1 MDTKVTHDTAQ
12 LQHLGLLSC
21 TGDDARA
28 FLQAQLTNGIEDIAD
43 GEARRAGWCSAKGR
57 LLALFLV
64 VPQPGGFLLQVSR
77 DIAPAIAKRLS
88 MFVLRAKAKV
98 ADVSDAWVQ
107 YGLWGEAAGTRLA
120 QLGLAVPQGE
130 LQATRSEGIAVV
142 RVGAQ
147 RFLILAPAAQRGRF
161 SSLAL
166 EQGEASWVLQEIRS
180 GLPQVAQATQE
191 EFVPQMVN
199 LERLGA
205 VDFKKGCYPGQEIVA
220 RTQYRGVLK
229 RRMAR
234 ARVSALA
241 AAGDELYADEFAG
254 QASGKVVAAAA
265 VAGGGSELLA
275 VVQIS
280 ALEGGQPIRLRAPDG
295 PHLELL
301 PLPYA

>member
-1 MDTKVTHDTAQ
+1 MDTKVTHLAAE

-21 TGDDARA
+21 TGDDART
-28 FLQAQLTNGIEDIAD
+28 FLQAQLTNGIEDLAE

-64 VPQPGGFLLQVSR
+64 VPQQGGFLLQVSR
-77 DIAPAIAKRLS
+77 DIAPPVAKRLS

-98 ADVSDAWVQ
+98 ADVSDAWTQ
-107 YGLWGEAAGTRLA
+107 YGLWGETAETRLA
-120 QLGLAVPQGE
+120 QLGLPVPQGE
-130 LQATRSEGIAVV
+130 LKVTHAQGIAVV

-147 RFLILAPAAQRGRF
+147 RFLILAPAAQRGRL

-166 EQGEASWVLQEIRS
+166 EQGEASWALQEIRS
-180 GLPQVAQATQE
+180 GLPQVVQATQE

-234 ARVSALA
+234 ARVSAPA
-241 AAGDELYADEFAG
+241 AAGDDLYADEFAG

-295 PHLELL
+295 PLLELL

>member
-1 MDTKVTHDTAQ
+1 MDTKVTHVAAQ

-21 TGDDARA
+21 TGDDART
-28 FLQAQLTNGIEDIAD
+28 FLQAQLTNGIEDIAE

-64 VPQPGGFLLQVSR
+64 VPQQGGLLLQVSR

-107 YGLWGEAAGTRLA
+107 YGLWGEAAEARLA
-120 QLGLAVPQGE
+120 QLGLAVPQGN
-130 LQATRSEGIAVV
+130 LHATRSEGIAVV
-142 RVGAQ
+142 RVGAR

-180 GLPQVAQATQE
+180 GLPQVVQATQE
-191 EFVPQMVN
+191 QFVPQMVN
-199 LERLGA
+199 LECLGA
-205 VDFKKGCYPGQEIVA
+205 VDFKKGCYPGQEVVA

-234 ARVSALA
+234 ARVSAPA
-241 AAGDELYADEFAG
+241 SVGDDLYADEFAG

-265 VAGGGSELLA
+265 VPGGGSELLA

-280 ALEGGQPIRLRAPDG
+280 ALDSAQPIRLRAPDG
-295 PHLELL
+295 PQLELL

>member
-1 MDTKVTHDTAQ
+1 MDTKVTYAAAE

-28 FLQAQLTNGIEDIAD
+28 FLQAQLTNGIEDIAQS
-43 GEARRAGWCSAKGR
+43 EARRAGWCSAKGR

-64 VPQPGGFLLQVSR
+64 VPQEGGFLLQLSR
-77 DIAPAIAKRLS
+77 DIAPAVAKRLS

-98 ADVSDAWVQ
+98 ADVSDAWAQ
-107 YGLWGEAAGTRLA
+107 YGLWGESAEARLA
-120 QLGLAVPQGE
+120 QLGLAVPRGE
-130 LQATRSEGIAVV
+130 MQAASSEGIAVV

-147 RFLILAPAAQRGRF
+147 RFLVLAPAAQRGRL

-166 EQGEASWVLQEIRS
+166 EHGDASWVLQEIRS
-180 GLPQVAQATQE
+180 GLPQVVQATQE

-234 ARVSALA
+234 ARVSSPA
-241 AAGDELYADEFAG
+241 AAGDDLYADELAG

-265 VAGGGSELLA
+265 VPGGGSELLA
-275 VVQIS
+275 VLQIG
-280 ALEGGQPIRLRAPDG
+280 ALDSGQAIRLRAPDG
-295 PHLELL
+295 PLLEFL

>member
-1 MDTKVTHDTAQ
+1 MDTKVTHVAAQ
-12 LQHLGLLSC
+12 LQHLGMLSC
-21 TGDDARA
+21 TGDDART
-28 FLQAQLTNGIEDIAD
+28 FLQAQLTNGIEDIAPD
-43 GEARRAGWCSAKGR
+43 EARRAGWCSAKGR
-57 LLALFLV
+57 LLALVLV
-64 VPQPGGFLLQVSR
+64 VPQQGGLLLQVSR
-77 DIAPAIAKRLS
+77 DIAPAIARRLS
-88 MFVLRAKAKV
+88 MFVFRAKAKV
-98 ADVSDAWVQ
+98 ADVSDAWTQ
-107 YGLWGEAAGTRLA
+107 YGLWGEAAETRLA

-130 LQATRSEGIAVV
+130 LQVTRSEGIAVV

-147 RFLILAPAAQRGRF
+147 RFLVLAPAAQRGRF

-180 GLPQVAQATQE
+180 GLPQVVQATQE

-205 VDFKKGCYPGQEIVA
+205 LDFKKGCYPGQEVVA

-234 ARVSALA
+234 ARVPAPA
-241 AAGDELYADEFAG
+241 AAGDDLYVDEFAG

-265 VAGGGSELLA
+265 VPGGGSELLA

-280 ALEGGQPIRLRAPDG
+280 ALDSGQPIRLRAPDG

>member
-1 MDTKVTHDTAQ
+1 MDTKVTHLAAE

-21 TGDDARA
+21 TGDDART
-28 FLQAQLTNGIEDIAD
+28 FLQAQLTNGIEDIAA

-64 VPQPGGFLLQVSR
+64 VPQQGGFLLQVSR

-107 YGLWGEAAGTRLA
+107 FGLWGETAEERLA
-120 QLGLAVPQGE
+120 QLGLAIPQAE
-130 LQATRSEGIAVV
+130 LKATQAEGIAVV

-147 RFLILAPAAQRGRF
+147 RFLVLAPAAQRGRF

-166 EQGEASWVLQEIRS
+166 EPGEASWALQEIQA
-180 GLPQVAQATQE
+180 GLPQVVQATQE

-205 VDFKKGCYPGQEIVA
+205 VDFKKGCYPGQEVVA

-234 ARVSALA
+234 ARVSAPA
-241 AAGDELYADEFAG
+241 AAGDDLYADEFAG

-265 VAGGGSELLA
+265 APGGGSELLA